1 MARGRRRQLGGI
13 DRLPSGRW
21 RARVID
27 PGTGQRVSIGTFATK
42 AAAERAFASAITDQQ
57 KGGWVAPAEGRL
69 TLEVFAS
76 RWVASRL
83 TTRGE
88 PLRPRVRELYQ
99 GYLDNHI
106 LPGLGSATLGQL
118 SPAMVRHW
126 HSDLLARGVGRSTV
140 AKCYRLLR
148 AILNTAVEDRHLVVN
163 PCAIK
168 GAGVEPA
175 DERAIP
181 TIGQVFALADAVDER
196 YRAMVLLAAFC
207 GLRKGELLGLRRMD
221 VDLLHRTI
229 EVRVQRQE
237 SRTGEQLIGPPK
249 TAAGRRTLAMP
260 EEVLPALE
268 EHLARWAGAGPEG
281 VVFVGDKGGGVRSGV
296 WQREWERARR
306 TVGLPELH
314 FHDLRHVAGTLA
326 AATGAGT
333 KEIMRRLGHATQDA
347 ALRYQHATDERD
359 RTLAS
364 GIDRLIRAAREEPAA
379 DVIPI
384 PLERSRRL
392 ASGSDLSAA
401 DLGPEL

>member
-1 MARGRRRQLGGI
+1 MTRGRRRQLGGI

-21 RARVID
+21 RARVLD
-27 PGTGQRVSIGTFATK
+27 PGTGRRVSIGTFPTK
-42 AAAERAFASAITDQQ
+42 AAAERAFATAITDQH
-57 KGGWVAPAEGRL
+57 KGAWVAPEEGRL
-69 TLEVFAS
+69 TLEVFAT

-83 TTRGE
+83 TSRGE
-88 PLRPRVRELYQ
+88 PLRPRVRELYE

-106 LPGLGSATLGQL
+106 LPTLGAATLGQL

-126 HSDLLARGVGRSTV
+126 HRDLLDRGVGRSTV

-181 TIGQVFALADAVDER
+181 TVGEVFALADAVDER

-207 GLRKGELLGLRRMD
+207 GLRKGELLGLRRGD
-221 VDLLHRTI
+221 VDLLHLTI

-237 SRTGEQLIGPPK
+237 SRSGEQLIGPPK
-249 TAAGRRTLAMP
+249 TAAGRRSLTLP
-260 EEVLPALE
+260 EEVLPALDQ
-268 EHLARWAGAGPEG
+268 HLSTWAGAGVDG
-281 VVFVGDKGGGVRSGV
+281 LVFVGDKGGGVRSGV

-306 TVGLPELH
+306 SVGLSALH

-359 RTLAS
+359 RELAN
-364 GIDRLIRAAREEPAA
+364 GIDRLIRAAREEP
-379 DVIPI
+379 
-384 PLERSRRL
+384 
-392 ASGSDLSAA
+392 SAEVVA
-401 DLGPEL
+401 IDARGDRP